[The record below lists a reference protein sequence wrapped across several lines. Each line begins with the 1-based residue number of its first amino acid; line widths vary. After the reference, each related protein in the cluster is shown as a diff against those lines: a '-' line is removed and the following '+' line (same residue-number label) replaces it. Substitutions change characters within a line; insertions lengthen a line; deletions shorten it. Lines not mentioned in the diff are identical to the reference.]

1 MEFLNMIKF
10 LMIENKIFKVHS
22 TFTFKSGEQF
32 LDGDYL
38 EYDFS
43 KSEGF
48 VKNVYGQLN
57 LKTIS
62 EDLSSNNNLFEDEIC
77 PSKEINTLDLP
88 SEVELL
94 DNSLVTSNRQFNLQP
109 SFNLDS
115 DVINKWRFKSK

>member
-1 MEFLNMIKF
+1 MRLNLILSILRMMFLCRRKCKNSF
-10 LMIENKIFKVHS
+10 IEWNFESDKVSYDRKNKIFKVHS

-48 VKNVYGQLN
+48 IEIYGQLN

-77 PSKEINTLDLP
+77 PSKEINTLIYHQKL
-88 SEVELL
+88 
-94 DNSLVTSNRQFNLQP
+94 NY
-109 SFNLDS
+109 
-115 DVINKWRFKSK
+115 